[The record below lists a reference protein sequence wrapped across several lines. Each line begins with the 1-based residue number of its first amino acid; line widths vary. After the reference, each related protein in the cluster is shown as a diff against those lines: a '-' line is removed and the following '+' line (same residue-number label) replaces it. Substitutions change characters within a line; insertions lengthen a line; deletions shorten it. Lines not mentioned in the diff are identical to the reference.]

1 MPERDTALDL
11 LEAIAAEQWR
21 LRELL
26 SGKDPSL
33 LAERPPDGRWS
44 VIETVRHLLFA
55 EQAHFGRIAPGG
67 PQWSPLGLAPT
78 GMQRREPFRTMGN
91 AAVSGV
97 EEVLQSWASVH
108 ASAHQLAQA
117 DTEEVREA
125 FQTNLRHLRSH
136 IKGIER
142 LLRSHRRAAAR
153 TQRPWP
159 RTPGSAPFT
168 IRP

>member
-1 MPERDTALDL
+1 MPENDTALAL
-11 LEAIAAEQWR
+11 VEAIDAEQRR

-33 LAERPPDGRWS
+33 LAERPPNGQWS

-55 EQAHFGRIAPGG
+55 EQAHFGRFAPGG

-91 AAVSGV
+91 AAVSSV
-97 EEVLQSWASVH
+97 EEVLQDWASVH

-117 DTEEVREA
+117 DKEEVREA
-125 FQTNLRHLRSH
+125 FQRNLRHLRSH

-142 LLRSHRRAAAR
+142 LLRSHR
-153 TQRPWP
+153 
-159 RTPGSAPFT
+159 
-168 IRP
+168 